1 MLSQQEQ
8 VGVGLPIE
16 LRRAMRPPV
25 TTRTSRRVDKAIT
38 SVQERL
44 EQDDTT
50 AGKFFAGT
58 IIVMV
63 VLMLVVNV
71 WKAVA

>member
-8 VGVGLPIE
+8 VDVGLPIE
-16 LRRAMRPPV
+16 LRRAKSLSV
-25 TTRTSRRVDKAIT
+25 TARAARRVDKAIT
-38 SVQERL
+38 RLQERL